1 VSRLNRTL
9 GLLLWCA
16 LVIGIVALA
25 FGERRVD
32 FWWQLGQG
40 NPVTESDS
48 VPAFGLPHRP
58 FVNEYQLYELSLF
71 VFDRIAGLGA
81 IHAAFVATFLLIFA
95 IPLAAARGLRRDLLS
110 LLLVAVAAIF
120 LINRYEERPEIAA
133 VLLLTVLVFLLTR
146 TRRFSLPFLLA
157 IILLFAI
164 WTNVHS
170 SYLIGLLALG
180 LWLLDRLL
188 LAPEADRWKPAAAGL
203 TLAGACGALLLNPY
217 GDERIVFTFAQE
229 NDLGSTI
236 LSREM
241 WPAWDQPAGILAL
254 MAVTTVVLTLVFA
267 RRPRHPAWLLALAA
281 SLFVFTLLHIRHMSF
296 LAVALLFLYADRRA
310 GKPEARP
317 FLPGVLALGAAC
329 LAVLLFDIVAAR
341 NALGDLTASE
351 DAHNRGFAP
360 GLLEGSPPGAVL
372 CHDAE
377 GSYIEGHD
385 PGQFPLL
392 DSGQMHFD
400 DDTKRFY
407 FFAVQDA
414 RGFDLALQSLPAVN
428 AVVVTP
434 PVEGWT
440 LAMLD
445 RPGWHLAGA
454 KSCGLLFRRGPGA
467 NAADFNLG
475 SLRDE
480 ALREGDFVRAF
491 CFSALTS
498 APRDSLRILDQARVS
513 AWSESFFSFARAW
526 IQKIPL
532 SELQALEQA
541 QPNLANGL
549 LRELVF
555 PRLHPTDPLPPPGPS
570 ALEQLAR
577 VLTLLDRHEDAGAR
591 TLFATVRRPYVSVLY
606 YTLRSR
612 LDPSFLTRESSFERW
627 QDWNAG
633 GVELFQQVT
642 PKLNQRAGDLVKKTD
657 NS

>member
-1 VSRLNRTL
+1 MSRLNRTL

-16 LVIGIVALA
+16 LVLGIVALA

-40 NPVTESDS
+40 QSAFRGDS

-58 FVNEYQLYELSLF
+58 FVNEYQLYELSLV
-71 VFDRIAGLGA
+71 VFDRIAGLAA

-95 IPLAAARGLRRDLLS
+95 IPLAAARGIRRDGLS
-110 LLLVAVAAIF
+110 LLLVGLAAIF

-133 VLLLTVLVFLLTR
+133 VLLLTALVFLLAHA
-146 TRRFSLPFLLA
+146 RRFSLPFLA
-157 IILLFAI
+157 AVILLFAI

-180 LWLLDRLL
+180 LRLFERLL
-188 LAPEADRWKPAAAGL
+188 LATDRWKPAHAVL
-203 TLAGACGALLLNPY
+203 TLAGAGCALLLNPY
-217 GDERIVFTFAQE
+217 GYQRIVFTFAQE

-241 WPAWDQPAGILAL
+241 WPAWDQPPGLRAL
-254 MAVTTVVLTLVFA
+254 MAVAAVILVLVCA
-267 RRPRHPAWLLALAA
+267 RRPRHSAWLLALAA
-281 SLFVFTLLHIRHMSF
+281 SLFLLTLLHIRHMSF

-310 GKPEARP
+310 DEREARAH
-317 FLPGVLALGAAC
+317 LPGALVLGAAC
-329 LAVLLFDIVAAR
+329 LAVLLFDVVALR
-341 NALGDLTASE
+341 NALGNLTASE
-351 DAHNRGFAP
+351 DARNLGFAP
-360 GLLEGSPPGAVL
+360 GLLKESPRAAVL

-385 PGQFPLL
+385 PRVFPLL

-414 RGFDLALQSLPAVN
+414 SCFDLALQSLPAVN
-428 AVVVTP
+428 DVVITP

-445 RPGWHLAGA
+445 RPGWHLAGE
-454 KSCGLLFRRGPGA
+454 KSCGLLFRRGPGD
-467 NAADFNLG
+467 AAAHHPELG
-475 SLRDE
+475 PLRDE

-491 CFSALTS
+491 CFSALIS
-498 APRDSLRILDQARVS
+498 RPRDSLRVLDRSRVS

-526 IQKIPL
+526 VQAVPL
-532 SELQALEQA
+532 SELQAFEQA
-541 QPNLANGL
+541 QPKMANGL
-549 LRELVF
+549 LRELAS
-555 PRLHPTDPLPPPGPS
+555 PRLRPNDPLPPPGPS
-570 ALEQLAR
+570 ALEHLAR
-577 VLTLLDRHEDAGAR
+577 VLTLLDRRDDAGAR
-591 TLFATVRRPYVSVLY
+591 AEFATVRRPFVSILY

-612 LDPSFLTRESSFERW
+612 LDPSFLSRESTFERW

-633 GVELFQQVT
+633 GAELFQRVA
-642 PKLNQRAGDLVKKTD
+642 PKLNQRARDLVTAA
-657 NS
+657 NAS